1 MIVFATMVVE
11 ETGVVVVVNEQT
23 KGVNIF
29 EIAALCVVALFDTTH
44 ILTITENIVD
54 GVVHWVVEKAS
65 DVVLVGTDIGR
76 VAVENLTHL
85 EDARRGTKFRPE
97 VFLDFGDGVDADT
110 IEAVGAYEGLDPVF
124 KGRADP

>member
-1 MIVFATMVVE
+1 MVVE

-44 ILTITENIVD
+44 ILTITKNIVD

-110 IEAVGAYEGLDPVF
+110 IEAVGAYEVLDPVF

>member
-1 MIVFATMVVE
+1 VVVE

-65 DVVLVGTDIGR
+65 DVVLVGTNIGR